1 MNLEKILSISA
12 AAVLTT
18 LLVVPVALAQ
28 QQAVDWAYYNSVP
41 GNWNWSPQKELNK
54 ENVRFLEVKWVF
66 PIPASPTGVFLSGSE
81 GVIHTPLV
89 YKGVVYFVTNW
100 HRAYAVDAATGR
112 TLWTRDIPPPAALGD
127 TMMKGAPW
135 QVGALR
141 GHFHQIHIIELDG
154 RPYLFIG
161 TNYWYLFALD
171 VFTGDIRLN
180 WTIFSTDYLA
190 GVPGN
195 RGVYDLSTPSFVI
208 DTSKKIMVIGAGVS
222 EGQGAGRGFFVGVD
236 LKPWLERRGDPQMIW
251 RTFIIPPQDGS
262 DPEWTMKMVDQ
273 MRGAWI
279 WDGEKLVNIK
289 TLPAEQ
295 KRQLLYDDWGFRRF
309 VERYPNERVSYAGAG
324 AGWGGAYA
332 VDEDR
337 GIVFVGTNQ
346 ASPDWNATFRPGPN
360 LWSASILAF
369 NIENG
374 QPLWGVQTVA
384 HDLWDWDCAWSVIF
398 LKDVTIGGQRRDA
411 VIKGCK
417 SAVVFALNAND
428 GSLLW
433 AFNPWD
439 PARSGG
445 DPRYGVKPSKY
456 AKFLNPL
463 DPRDMSWNWQGEW
476 TADADYLR
484 RRGAFYQNPP
494 ATGSLESDPA
504 YDPTR
509 NRLFVAVYNSPS
521 AFTLAN
527 VGPGTGWPQGWGIA
541 FTSLPAQPTNTTLYA
556 IDVATGRVVWNTF
569 IPDVPYRGGLTTSNG
584 LVFATFND
592 GTVRVYDADNGAEI
606 RRIIIAGPVMVQPS
620 IATTADGK
628 VRVLFPVSNPLPGF
642 WAPTALSGFVVS
654 MGLPDV
660 VAERTV
666 QQTVVQ
672 TVRTEVTRI
681 QTAVETR
688 VQTQVQTVVT
698 TRVTEVTVEVIPSWI
713 YLVAAV
719 AVVAVVGAVATAAR
733 ARRR

>member
-1 MNLEKILSISA
+1 
-12 AAVLTT
+12 
-18 LLVVPVALAQ
+18 
-28 QQAVDWAYYNSVP
+28 
-41 GNWNWSPQKELNK
+41 
-54 ENVRFLEVKWVF
+54 
-66 PIPASPTGVFLSGSE
+66 
-81 GVIHTPLV
+81 
-89 YKGVVYFVTNW
+89 
-100 HRAYAVDAATGR
+100 
-112 TLWTRDIPPPAALGD
+112 
-127 TMMKGAPW
+127 
-135 QVGALR
+135 
-141 GHFHQIHIIELDG
+141 
-154 RPYLFIG
+154 
-161 TNYWYLFALD
+161 
-171 VFTGDIRLN
+171 
-180 WTIFSTDYLA
+180 
-190 GVPGN
+190 
-195 RGVYDLSTPSFVI
+195 
-208 DTSKKIMVIGAGVS
+208 
-222 EGQGAGRGFFVGVD
+222 
-236 LKPWLERRGDPQMIW
+236 
-251 RTFIIPPQDGS
+251 
-262 DPEWTMKMVDQ
+262 
-273 MRGAWI
+273 
-279 WDGEKLVNIK
+279 
-289 TLPAEQ
+289 
-295 KRQLLYDDWGFRRF
+295 
-309 VERYPNERVSYAGAG
+309 
-324 AGWGGAYA
+324 
-332 VDEDR
+332 
-337 GIVFVGTNQ
+337 
-346 ASPDWNATFRPGPN
+346 
-360 LWSASILAF
+360 
-369 NIENG
+369 
-374 QPLWGVQTVA
+374 WGVQTVA

-417 SAVVFALNAND
+417 SAVVYALNAND

>member
-1 MNLEKILSISA
+1 
-12 AAVLTT
+12 
-18 LLVVPVALAQ
+18 
-28 QQAVDWAYYNSVP
+28 
-41 GNWNWSPQKELNK
+41 
-54 ENVRFLEVKWVF
+54 
-66 PIPASPTGVFLSGSE
+66 
-81 GVIHTPLV
+81 
-89 YKGVVYFVTNW
+89 
-100 HRAYAVDAATGR
+100 
-112 TLWTRDIPPPAALGD
+112 
-127 TMMKGAPW
+127 
-135 QVGALR
+135 
-141 GHFHQIHIIELDG
+141 
-154 RPYLFIG
+154 
-161 TNYWYLFALD
+161 
-171 VFTGDIRLN
+171 
-180 WTIFSTDYLA
+180 
-190 GVPGN
+190 
-195 RGVYDLSTPSFVI
+195 
-208 DTSKKIMVIGAGVS
+208 
-222 EGQGAGRGFFVGVD
+222 
-236 LKPWLERRGDPQMIW
+236 
-251 RTFIIPPQDGS
+251 
-262 DPEWTMKMVDQ
+262 
-273 MRGAWI
+273 
-279 WDGEKLVNIK
+279 
-289 TLPAEQ
+289 
-295 KRQLLYDDWGFRRF
+295 
-309 VERYPNERVSYAGAG
+309 
-324 AGWGGAYA
+324 
-332 VDEDR
+332 
-337 GIVFVGTNQ
+337 
-346 ASPDWNATFRPGPN
+346 
-360 LWSASILAF
+360 
-369 NIENG
+369 
-374 QPLWGVQTVA
+374 
-384 HDLWDWDCAWSVIF
+384 
-398 LKDVTIGGQRRDA
+398 
-411 VIKGCK
+411 
-417 SAVVFALNAND
+417 
-428 GSLLW
+428 
-433 AFNPWD
+433 FNPWD

-484 RRGAFYQNPP
+484 RGGAFYQNPP

-521 AFTLAN
+521 AFRLAN

-541 FTSLPAQPTNTTLYA
+541 FTSLPAQPINTTLYA

-666 QQTVVQ
+666 VQ

-681 QTAVETR
+681 QTQEVTR
-688 VQTQVQTVVT
+688 IQTQVQTQVQTVVT